1 MGMTENEA
9 IARIKDQKRL
19 CLQKGVIK
27 VQGITEALE
36 IGVNAIEKQI
46 PKKAIGVKK
55 YPNAINGKCPIC
67 ERKMIKT
74 YYCPTCG
81 QRIDW
86 SNEDD

>member
-1 MGMTENEA
+1 MTEQEAIEIIAQVPLYRYECELEKGRQSELFKALHMGM
-9 IARIKDQKRL
+9 
-19 CLQKGVIK
+19 
-27 VQGITEALE
+27 
-36 IGVNAIEKQI
+36 NAIEKQI

-81 QRIDW
+81 
-86 SNEDD
+86 